1 MSASDQ
7 VPYLKTPLPGPL
19 AKALI
24 ENDERFTSPSY
35 TRVYPLACARGYGA
49 VMEDVDGNRFLDF
62 TAGIAVC
69 STGHCHPRVVAAIQD
84 QAAKLLHMSG
94 TDFYYAPQGDLAKK
108 LAEIA
113 PGSKPKRVFFTNS
126 GAESVEAAFKLAR
139 HHTKRAHLVAFRG
152 GFHGRSMGSLSLT
165 ASKSK
170 YRKHFGPLLAGVHHA
185 TYGDVGSVEREL
197 FTRTVGPEE
206 QVKPELEHISAWDCS
221 REIQPGVYVHDDYD
235 LERPSVELKTS
246 KVLPRKYKPSDY
258 EVYDYPGEYLERA
271 DGEQYASV
279 RIDELGSQFEL
290 AHAITNA
297 RGLACGSLLTLEDHP
312 RADQNREY
320 LVVGASHELTFGDY
334 ESLPETEG
342 TTYRCAFAA
351 MPGSQQ
357 FRPKRETPKPF
368 VQGPQTAVVVGP
380 GGEEIFTDKY
390 GRVKVQF
397 HWDRR
402 GKKDDKSSCWIRVS
416 HPWAGK
422 GWGAISTPR
431 IGQEVIVD
439 FLEGD
444 PDQPIITGRVYNAEQ
459 MPPYDLPANKTQS
472 GMKSRSSMGGGAANF
487 NEIRME
493 DKMGSEQLFI
503 HAEKNQDIE
512 VEKDETHW
520 VGHDRTKT
528 IDHDE
533 IVHVKHDRSEVV
545 DNDETIVVHHDRNR
559 RVDND
564 ENITVVRDRTETV
577 QRHKMIQIVGN
588 HSENIDGAMSVTIGK
603 TLTENVLI
611 NYAETVGGA
620 MEITVGAALAITA
633 GGVLAESVGGAKT
646 ESIGGSK
653 TESMGRDKTLNVGKN
668 LTEVV
673 KENQTVT
680 IGKDFKETI
689 EGKHIVEVKK
699 EAMLTAKKVS
709 ITADDEITLKTGDA
723 SIIMKK
729 NGDITI
735 KGGKIT
741 VKGSGDVVVKG
752 SKIAEN

>member
-1 MSASDQ
+1 VQYRETDFNFVSRLMESEGIGYYFRHTDGHDTLVLTDSAS
-7 VPYLKTPLPGPL
+7 KH
-19 AKALI
+19 
-24 ENDERFTSPSY
+24 
-35 TRVYPLACARGYGA
+35 
-49 VMEDVDGNRFLDF
+49 
-62 TAGIAVC
+62 TAPASC
-69 STGHCHPRVVAAIQD
+69 
-84 QAAKLLHMSG
+84 AKLS
-94 TDFYYAPQGDLAKK
+94 F
-108 LAEIA
+108 
-113 PGSKPKRVFFTNS
+113 
-126 GAESVEAAFKLAR
+126 
-139 HHTKRAHLVAFRG
+139 
-152 GFHGRSMGSLSLT
+152 
-165 ASKSK
+165 
-170 YRKHFGPLLAGVHHA
+170 
-185 TYGDVGSVEREL
+185 
-197 FTRTVGPEE
+197 VGPEE

-334 ESLPETEG
+334 ESLPETE
-342 TTYRCAFAA
+342 TTSYRCAFAA
-351 MPGSQQ
+351 MPSSQQ

-493 DKMGSEQLFI
+493 DKTGSEQLFI

-512 VEKDETHW
+512 VENDETHW
-520 VGHDRTKT
+520 VGHDRKKT

-533 IVHVKHDRSEVV
+533 MVLVKHDRSEVV
-545 DNDETIVVHHDRNR
+545 DNDESIVVHHDRKRQVDHDETIIIGNDRTLTVR
-559 RVDND
+559 RDKYEHVDRNKSI
-564 ENITVVRDRTETV
+564 EVLGTHSESISSAMMITVGGTLTETV
-577 QRHKMIQIVGN
+577 
-588 HSENIDGAMSVTIGK
+588 A
-603 TLTENVLI
+603 I
-611 NYAETVGGA
+611 NYAETVGAA
-620 MEITVGAALAITA
+620 MELTVGGALAITVGA
-633 GGVLAESVGGAKT
+633 VMAETVGGAKV
-646 ESIGGSK
+646 ESIGAAKS
-653 TESMGRDKTLNVGKN
+653 ENVGGGRS
-668 LTEVV
+668 LHVGGGASE
-673 KENQTVT
+673 T
-680 IGKDFKETI
+680 IGKDRAINVTKDEKKTIGGQSKTSVTKEYI
-689 EGKHIVEVKK
+689 
-699 EAMLTAKKVS
+699 LNAKKIQLVGE
-709 ITADDEITLKTGDA
+709 DEIHLKCGPA
-723 SIIMKK
+723 EILMKK
-729 NGDITI
+729 NGDITV
-735 KGGKIT
+735 KGNKIS
-741 VKGSGDVVVKG
+741 VKGSGDVVIKG